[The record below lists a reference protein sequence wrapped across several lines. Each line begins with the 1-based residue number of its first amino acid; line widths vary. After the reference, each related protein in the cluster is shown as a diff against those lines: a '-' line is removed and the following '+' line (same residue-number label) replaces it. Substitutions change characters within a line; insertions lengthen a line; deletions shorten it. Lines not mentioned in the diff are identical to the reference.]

1 VENVNTLKIGI
12 IGLGTIGHAVASY
25 SMERYREQIEVE
37 AALVRDE
44 TREYHLPGSCLI
56 TSDEERFFAQQL
68 DVIVE
73 AAGHAA
79 VKAYGARALNQASL
93 VVASIG
99 ALAEEKLLQELKE
112 TAARHG
118 TQLIVPSAA
127 IGGLDRI
134 RAMTLE
140 HIERVELIT
149 RKPPAA
155 WYGTIAEEKV
165 DLDSVTEPT
174 LIFSGTAN
182 ESALLFPESINVSA
196 ALSLAGVG
204 FQKTRVQVYVDPTL
218 TRNTHQIIAEGFAGK
233 IELSLQNT
241 PSAGNPKT
249 GYIVAMSIVKALRQ
263 YTEPF
268 VTGV

>member
-1 VENVNTLKIGI
+1 MKKIKIGI
-12 IGLGTIGHAVASY
+12 IGLGTIGHSVASY
-25 SMERYREQIEVE
+25 CMERYSEQIEVT

-44 TREYHLPGSCLI
+44 ARDYHLPGSCFI
-56 TSDEERFFAQQL
+56 TSDEDSFFMQEM

-73 AAGHAA
+73 AAGHNA
-79 VKAYGARALNQASL
+79 VKAYGKRALQKSSL
-93 VVASIG
+93 LIASIG
-99 ALAEEKLLQELKE
+99 ALAEEILLKE
-112 TAARHG
+112 LRDTAAQHE

-134 RAMTLE
+134 CAMTLE
-140 HIERVELIT
+140 KMDRVELTT

-165 DLDSVTEPT
+165 DLSAVHEPT

-182 ESALLFPESINVSA
+182 ESALLFPESVNVSA
-196 ALSLAGVG
+196 ALSLAGIG
-204 FQKTRVQVYVDPTL
+204 FHNTKVQVYVDPTV
-218 TRNTHQIIAEGFAGK
+218 TRNTHHIIAEGFAGK
-233 IELSLQNT
+233 IELSLQNI
-241 PSAGNPKT
+241 PSANNPKT

-268 VTGV
+268 IMGI